1 MRHGKDED
9 GEAMAEK
16 ILTTEFSEEMQ
27 RSYLNYSMSVIT
39 ARAIPDARDG
49 LKPVQRRGLYDMSE
63 LRLGHDKPHRKS
75 ARIVGDTMG
84 KYHPHGDSSIY
95 ETLVVLSQDFKKGM
109 ALVDGHG
116 NFGSIEGDGAA
127 AMRYTEAR
135 LRKFAEEVYLKD
147 LDKTVNFVSNYD
159 ESEREPEV
167 LPVRVPNL
175 LINGSEGIAVGMST
189 SIPPH
194 NLGEV
199 IDLVQAYI
207 DRPEMSIQEMMEYLP
222 GPDFPTGG
230 IIANKSGLA
239 EIYET
244 GLGKI
249 KLRGKLE
256 VELGRRRSDKDKLI
270 ISEIPYTMIGAGI
283 NKFLMDVAEL
293 VESRKLTDVVDIS
306 NQSSKEGIRIVLE
319 LKRDADVEKIKNILY
334 KKTKLEDTFGVNM
347 LAIAK
352 GRPETL
358 SLRGILKNYL
368 DFQYENATRKYQA
381 LLDKE
386 LERKEIREGLIKA
399 CDVIDLIIAIL
410 RGAKNLK
417 DAKACLMHGD
427 ISRIQFKHP
436 GFEEDARQLSFTE
449 KQASAIL
456 EMRLYKL
463 IGLEILALQKEY
475 KECLKKIA
483 EYQRILKNRSNMNQV
498 IKEDLEH
505 IKKEFAQP
513 RRTRIEDGKE
523 AVYEEAP
530 VEVQEVVFVMD
541 KFGYC
546 KILDKTAYERN
557 RETVEGEY
565 RHILPCMNTDKL
577 CIFTDKGS
585 LHQVKLMD
593 IPSGKLRDKGTP
605 LDNVSKFDGSKENIV
620 WMSCWEAMAG
630 QKLLF
635 ATKMALIKVV
645 PAEEFV
651 TNNRTVAATK
661 LQEGDALVSV
671 RPVGTESE
679 VVLQTSNDVFLRFAM
694 DEIPEMKKNSRGVR
708 GIRLAVEEQLE
719 QVYFVDTEPVIT
731 YKKKEVHL
739 NRMKTGKR
747 DGKGSRL
754 RI

>member
-1 MRHGKDED
+1 
-9 GEAMAEK
+9 MAER

-49 LKPVQRRGLYDMSE
+49 LKPVQRRVLYDMSE

-159 ESEREPEV
+159 ESEKEPEV

-199 IDLVQAYI
+199 IDLVKAYI
-207 DRPEMSIQEMMEYLP
+207 DRPDMTTQEMMEYLP

-244 GLGKI
+244 GVGKI
-249 KLRGKLE
+249 KLRGRLE
-256 VELGRRRSDKDKLI
+256 VELGRRRSDKDKLVI
-270 ISEIPYTMIGAGI
+270 TEIPYTMIGAGI
-283 NKFLMDVAEL
+283 NKFLVDVAEL
-293 VESRKLTDVVDIS
+293 VESRKLPDVVDIS

-319 LKRDADVEKIKNILY
+319 LRRDADVEKIKNILY

-386 LERKEIREGLIKA
+386 LERKEIREGLMQA

-410 RGAKNLK
+410 RGSKNLK

-427 ISRIQFKHP
+427 TSRIQFKHP
-436 GFEEDARQLSFTE
+436 GFEEDARQLAFTE
-449 KQASAIL
+449 KQATAIL

-483 EYQRILKNRSNMNQV
+483 EYEKILKNRRNMNQV
-498 IKEDLEH
+498 IQADLES
-505 IKKEFAQP
+505 IKKEFATP
-513 RRTRIEDGKE
+513 RKTRIEDGKE

-530 VEVQEVVFVMD
+530 MEVQEVVFVMD
-541 KFGYC
+541 RFGYC
-546 KILDKTAYERN
+546 KVLDKAAYERN
-557 RETVEGEY
+557 RETVEADY

-577 CIFTDKGS
+577 CIFTDKGN
-585 LHQVKLMD
+585 LHQVKLTD

-605 LDNVSKFDGSKENIV
+605 LDNVSKYDGSKENII

-635 ATKMALIKVV
+635 ATKMALVKIV

-651 TNNRTVAATK
+651 TNNRTVASTK
-661 LQEGDALVSV
+661 LQEGDELAVI
-671 RPVGTESE
+671 RPVREESE

-694 DEIPEMKKNSRGVR
+694 EEIPEMKKNSRGVR
-708 GIRLAVEEQLE
+708 GIRLAVDEQLE
-719 QVYFVDTEPVIT
+719 QVYFTETEPVIT

-739 NRMKTGKR
+739 SRMKLGKR
-747 DGKGSRL
+747 DGKGSKLRL
-754 RI
+754 